1 MIDAPGCCGSAPLDQ
16 TRPVEDRYGAV
27 AQELETCLCKTVG
40 FDAELLRL
48 SLRRWLSGDY
58 GCGVPPA
65 GFAAVTGL

>member
-1 MIDAPGCCGSAPLDQ
+1 MIDDPGCCGSAPLDQ

-48 SLRRWLSGDY
+48 SLRRWLSGTT
-58 GCGVPPA
+58 
-65 GFAAVTGL
+65 AAASHPLGSQR